1 MNIIRLYKSRKYLLK
16 LLLSI
21 TVLMVVFLSVSTTL
35 LFYNSDKAML
45 QMQQQADLKVLSQI
59 KYNIDYMHDT
69 VKNIAVSTFFD
80 PDVIYLSNINVMNMG
95 ELAQKLNR
103 LEKTVSNSSFLQNIT
118 IYNAKTSCYYSTLSS
133 LNCQDDGMNG
143 VIDQFIHSHK
153 NIPVLTFV
161 PLYSDK
167 MPFPSLAMFM
177 YDNASESKLVVTIK
191 PSWLFDNLANM
202 NKTSE
207 GIGGSIFITDKS
219 GIPLMAGQQDNIA
232 STETIES
239 IIREKVSAGITQDYL
254 VHGSGDAKAILSFM
268 SSSKSDWVIASD
280 QPYKIVW
287 GKLSKM
293 RVISFAIII
302 VFLILSIAGSLLI
315 AYRLYRPIEN
325 LLTQVTGIR
334 RKETGDKSELDELK
348 VISTAYQDA
357 MHQLVK
363 HESEEHT
370 NRDAQKTYALR
381 RLISDASLPTQEE
394 MQQVNWDMDFNQ
406 GLRVCVLLIDD
417 FAGFESKTSD
427 GEKRM
432 YKFAIANITKELIS
446 KSVNC
451 EVVPMGYDH
460 FVLLI
465 SDGNMFHTEGTTT
478 VTHTLKEL
486 QQTILQYYSL
496 SITVSIGEEVDR
508 YQQISQ
514 QYGHV
519 LDNANYR
526 MIFGKGTVITPD
538 LVRHNNDNIT
548 FQFPIDAEKKITEA
562 IKSGHEKD
570 FQEHLDQLFQHMK
583 VMHYNNIMYA
593 ILHLLALVENIVRE
607 MNSRTVRQVSL
618 DFKRHVQITM
628 KQETLEPIYHVFLDI
643 FKAIQKQRTQDVKEQ
658 SNQILTDTIK
668 EMIEE
673 QYKDLNLSMQSIA
686 SAMKL
691 SSAHVSKQFRLHES
705 VSISEYI
712 NDVRLGKALQLLE
725 TKDYSITRIMEMVG
739 YNNESYF
746 FKLFKKK
753 FGITP
758 KEYRFKTVVQE

>member
-21 TVLMVVFLSVSTTL
+21 SVLMIVFLSVSSTL
-35 LFYNSDKAML
+35 LFYNADKTML

-80 PDVIYLSNINVMNMG
+80 SDVVYLSNINLMDKG

-103 LEKTVSNSSFLQNIT
+103 LEKTVANSSFLQNIT
-118 IYNAKTSCYYSTLSS
+118 IYNAKTDCYYSTLSS
-133 LNCQDDGMNG
+133 LNCQDDGMQG
-143 VIDQFIHSHK
+143 VIDQFIQSHK
-153 NIPVLTFV
+153 NIPILTFV

-167 MPFPSLAMFM
+167 TPFTSLAMFM
-177 YDNASESKLVVTIK
+177 YDDVSESKLVVTIK

-207 GIGGSIFITDKS
+207 EIQGSIFITDKS
-219 GIPLMAGQQDNIA
+219 GVPLMAQQQDNIS
-232 STETIES
+232 STQTIQS
-239 IIREKVSAGITQDYL
+239 IIREKMSAGISQDYL
-254 VHGSGDAKAILSFM
+254 VHGSGDTKSILSFM
-268 SSSKSDWVIASD
+268 SSSRNDWVIASD

-287 GKLSKM
+287 GKLSEM
-293 RVISFAIII
+293 RLISFAIII

-325 LLTQVTGIR
+325 LLHQVTGIR
-334 RKETGDKSELDELK
+334 RKETGDRSELDELT

-394 MQQVNWDMDFNQ
+394 MEQVNWDMDFKQ

-417 FAGFESKTSD
+417 FAEFEMKTSD

-432 YKFAIANITKELIS
+432 YKFAIANITKELVS

-451 EVVPMGYDH
+451 EVVPMGNDH

-465 SDGNMFHTEGTTT
+465 SNGNISHGAEPTTM
-478 VTHTLKEL
+478 THMLEEL
-486 QQTILQYYSL
+486 QQTLLQYYRL
-496 SITVSIGEEVDR
+496 SITISIGENVDR

-514 QYGHV
+514 QYGHM
-519 LDNANYR
+519 LENANYR
-526 MIFGKGTVITPD
+526 MIFGKGTIITPD
-538 LVRHNNDNIT
+538 LVGHNNDNIT

-562 IKSGHEKD
+562 IKSGQEKD

-583 VMHYNNIMYA
+583 VMHVNNIMYA
-593 ILHLLALVENIVRE
+593 ILHLLALMENIVRE
-607 MNSRTVRQVSL
+607 MNSRTVRQVSM
-618 DFKRHVQITM
+618 DFKRYVQDTI

-643 FKAIQKQRTQDVKEQ
+643 FKVIQKQRTQDVKEQ

-673 QYKDLNLSMQSIA
+673 QYRDINLSMQSIA

-691 SSAHVSKQFRLHES
+691 SSAHVSKQFRLYES

>member
-1 MNIIRLYKSRKYLLK
+1 MNFIRLYKSRKYLLK

-21 TVLMVVFLSVSTTL
+21 TVLMIAFLSVSTTL
-35 LFYNSDKAML
+35 LFYNSDKTML

-80 PDVIYLSNINVMNMG
+80 PDVVYLSNINVMDLG

-118 IYNAKTSCYYSTLSS
+118 IYNAKTGCYYSTLSS

-143 VIDQFIHSHK
+143 VIDEYIHSQE

-161 PLYSDK
+161 PLYTDK

-177 YDNASESKLVVTIK
+177 YDNVSESKLVVTIK

-207 GIGGSIFITDKS
+207 GIRGSIFITDKS
-219 GIPLMAGQQDNIA
+219 GIPLMAQQHSDVTSID
-232 STETIES
+232 SIES
-239 IIREKVSAGITQDYL
+239 IIRKKVSAGITQDYL
-254 VHGSGDAKAILSFM
+254 VHGSGNAKSILSFM
-268 SSSKSDWVIASD
+268 SSSKNDWVIASN

-325 LLTQVTGIR
+325 LLNQVTGIR
-334 RKETGDKSELDELK
+334 RKETDDRSKLDELK
-348 VISTAYQDA
+348 VISTAYQDV

-394 MQQVNWDMDFNQ
+394 MEQVNWDMDFNQ

-432 YKFAIANITKELIS
+432 YKFAIANITKELVS

-451 EVVPMGYDH
+451 EVVPMGNDH
-460 FVLLI
+460 FVLLT
-465 SDGNMFHTEGTTT
+465 SDDTTT

-496 SITVSIGEEVDR
+496 SITVSIGEKVER

-519 LDNANYR
+519 LDNSNYR
-526 MIFGKGTVITPD
+526 MIFGKGSIITPH
-538 LVRHNNDNIT
+538 LVGHNNDNIT

-562 IKSGHEKD
+562 LKSGQEKD

-618 DFKRHVQITM
+618 DFKRYVQDTM

-686 SAMKL
+686 TAMKL

-712 NDVRLGKALQLLE
+712 NDVRLGKALHLLE

>member
-1 MNIIRLYKSRKYLLK
+1 MNFIRLYKSRKYLLK

-21 TVLMVVFLSVSTTL
+21 TVLMVAFLSVSTTL
-35 LFYNSDKAML
+35 LFYNSDKTML
-45 QMQQQADLKVLSQI
+45 QMQQQAELKVLSQI

-80 PDVIYLSNINVMNMG
+80 PDVVYLSNINVMDMG

-118 IYNAKTSCYYSTLSS
+118 IYNAKTGCYYSTLSS

-143 VIDQFIHSHK
+143 VIDEYIHSQK

-161 PLYSDK
+161 PLYTNK
-167 MPFPSLAMFM
+167 MPFPSLAMFI
-177 YDNASESKLVVTIK
+177 YDNVSESKLVVTIK

-207 GIGGSIFITDKS
+207 GIRGSIFITDKS
-219 GIPLMAGQQDNIA
+219 GIPLMAEQQSDVA
-232 STETIES
+232 SIES

-254 VHGSGDAKAILSFM
+254 VHGSGNAKSILSFM
-268 SSSKSDWVIASD
+268 SSNKNDWVIASD

-325 LLTQVTGIR
+325 LLNQVTGIR
-334 RKETGDKSELDELK
+334 RKETDDRSKLDELK

-394 MQQVNWDMDFNQ
+394 MEQVNWDMDFNQ
-406 GLRVCVLLIDD
+406 GLRVCVLLMDD
-417 FAGFESKTSD
+417 FAEFESKTSD
-427 GEKRM
+427 GEKRL

-446 KSVNC
+446 KSANC
-451 EVVPMGYDH
+451 EVVPMGNDH

-465 SDGNMFHTEGTTT
+465 SDGNRSHSDDMTTL
-478 VTHTLKEL
+478 THTLKEL

-496 SITVSIGEEVDR
+496 SITVSIGEKVDR

-519 LDNANYR
+519 LDNSNYR
-526 MIFGKGTVITPD
+526 MIFGKGSIITPD
-538 LVRHNNDNIT
+538 LVGHNNDNIT
-548 FQFPIDAEKKITEA
+548 FQFPIDAVKKITEA
-562 IKSGHEKD
+562 LKSGQEKD

-618 DFKRHVQITM
+618 DFKRYVQDTM

-686 SAMKL
+686 AAMKL